1 MELILSTGS
10 VRGHTPTRLF
20 AVAEAAGFEGLEYV
34 VDPTHTAERERD
46 IQNLIAET
54 GLRVRNVHAPYAP
67 VPGWGDEVESLLR
80 AVDLAG
86 RLEARS
92 VTFHPPQRVMEDVPF
107 ARWISEVD
115 DFQRD
120 VGQGTVLVSIEN
132 MPKVRSWRGFKVP
145 FTTSPFRYQN
155 RGELWELLERHNLH
169 MTFDTTH
176 LGTTGESLDAT
187 FSQFRDRV
195 RTIHL
200 SNFRRRDFEKHTSLD
215 DGDLD
220 LRGFLQRVESSAFDG
235 LMTLELRPQALEED
249 PAGPREVLGSSVQW
263 IRKALA
269 SFQGHQPGEP
279 SARSDETGQ

>member
-10 VRGHTPTRLF
+10 VRGHTPIRLF

-34 VDPTHTAERERD
+34 VDSTHTAKRERE
-46 IQNLIAET
+46 ITSLVAET
-54 GLRVRNVHAPYAP
+54 GLKVRNVHAPYGP
-67 VPGWGDEVESLLR
+67 VPGWGGPVQSLLR

-92 VTFHPPQRVMEDVPF
+92 VTFHPPQRVIEDVAF
-107 ARWISEVD
+107 TRWISEVD

-120 VGQGTVLVSIEN
+120 VGQGTVLVTIEN
-132 MPKVRSWRGFKVP
+132 MPKVRQWRGFKVP
-145 FTTSPFRYQN
+145 FTTSPFRYQ
-155 RGELWELLERHNLH
+155 RRDELWELLERHNLH

-176 LGTTGESLDAT
+176 YGTARESLGAT

-200 SNFRRRDFEKHTSLD
+200 SNFRSRDFEEHTSLD

-220 LRGFLQRVESSAFDG
+220 LRGFLRRVESSAYDG
-235 LMTLELRPQALEED
+235 LMTLELRPQVLEED
-249 PAGPREVLGSSVQW
+249 PAGPRAVLEASVQW

-269 SFQGHQPGEP
+269 SLQTDPHGSPQA
-279 SARSDETGQ
+279 AR

>member
-1 MELILSTGS
+1 MDLILSTGS

-20 AVAEAAGFEGLEYV
+20 AMAESAGFEGLEYV
-34 VDPTHTAERERD
+34 VDPGHTAERERD
-46 IQNLIAET
+46 IRSLISET
-54 GLRVRNVHAPYAP
+54 GLKVRNVHAPYAP
-67 VPGWGDEVESLLR
+67 VPGWGDQVQSLHR
-80 AVDLAG
+80 AVDLAA

-92 VTFHPPQRVMEDVPF
+92 VTFHPPQRVMEDVSF
-107 ARWISEVD
+107 ARWISDVD

-145 FTTSPFRYQN
+145 FTTSPFRYQA
-155 RGELWELLERHNLH
+155 RDELWELLERRNLY

-176 LGTTGESLDAT
+176 YGTTGESLGAA

-200 SNFRRRDFEKHTSLD
+200 SNFRSRDFEEHTSLD

-220 LRGFLQRVESSAFDG
+220 LRGFLRRVEASGFDG
-235 LMTLELRPQALEED
+235 LMTLEIRPQVLEED
-249 PAGPREVLGSSVQW
+249 SAEPREVLARSVQW
-263 IRKALA
+263 IRKALD
-269 SFQGHQPGEP
+269 SLQSDPHPDPQP
-279 SARSDETGQ
+279 AR

>member
-1 MELILSTGS
+1 MDLILSTGS
-10 VRGHTPTRLF
+10 LRGHTPTRLF

-34 VDPTHTAERERD
+34 VDPGHTPERERD
-46 IQNLIAET
+46 ITSLIAET

-67 VPGWGDEVESLLR
+67 VPGWGDQVQSLLR
-80 AVDLAG
+80 SVDLAG
-86 RLEARS
+86 RLGARS
-92 VTFHPPQRVMEDVPF
+92 VTFHPPQRVMEDVAF

-120 VGQGTVLVSIEN
+120 VGQGAVLVSMEN

-155 RGELWELLERHNLH
+155 RDELWELLEQHNLH

-176 LGTTGESLDAT
+176 YGTTGESLGAT
-187 FSQFRDRV
+187 FAQFRDRV

-200 SNFRRRDFEKHTSLD
+200 SNFRSRDFEEHTRLD

-235 LMTLELRPQALEED
+235 LMTLELRPQVLEED
-249 PAGPREVLGSSVQW
+249 PAGPREVLEKSVEW

-269 SFQGHQPGEP
+269 SLQTDPHADPQP
-279 SARSDETGQ
+279 AR